1 MTLPSR
7 PLPRPVRLR
16 HARFLTLLRSG
27 RVDLGRFSFATD
39 DALAQ
44 ARAIGPEDAAEAVA
58 SVLDAYESGGDHA
71 LCERAAHVVQELR
84 LTGAIP
90 ALVRCAERLPQRD
103 RVAFVACV
111 ALELLGPAAIEPLLE
126 ALGRARTPDARFAI
140 GSALVLMPGRDGRV
154 GVAFAA
160 MLSDDPA
167 TAAMLLHVHGE
178 RRALPALRATLAGLD
193 LPAHGPDAVAAEQIV
208 TVGEAILALGG
219 RLTAAQRAKLQ
230 RARAHTHSG
239 EDMSGP
245 EPERP

>member
-160 MLSDDPA
+160 MLS
-167 TAAMLLHVHGE
+167 
-178 RRALPALRATLAGLD
+178 ALRATLAGLD